1 MKDISILQLRFQR
14 QQEPKNR
21 GDSAVLFAVLF
32 TDRPDLGE
40 LRAQHLQAHI
50 EWLERNK
57 DVIPVGGSL
66 RQELGQVPR
75 GGLWIS
81 EANSK
86 NQLEDLLKTDPFY
99 IAGLRQSYEILHWSK
114 ANEERKVLI

>member
-1 MKDISILQLRFQR
+1 M
-14 QQEPKNR
+14 
-21 GDSAVLFAVLF
+21 LFAVLF
-32 TDRPDLGE
+32 ADKPGLGE
-40 LRAQHLQAHI
+40 LRARHLQAHI
-50 EWLERNK
+50 EWLELNK

-75 GGLWIS
+75 GGLWIA

>member
-1 MKDISILQLRFQR
+1 M
-14 QQEPKNR
+14 
-21 GDSAVLFAVLF
+21 LFAVLF
-32 TDRPDLGE
+32 ADKPGLGE
-40 LRAQHLQAHI
+40 LRTRHLQAHI
-50 EWLERNK
+50 EWLELNK

-75 GGLWIS
+75 GGLWIA